1 MQDAAH
7 MESTEAPHDLDKDVP
22 DLLLLYVGLA
32 LLIVADFLKDV
43 AVVRVLHD
51 QTQTRSRFVNEGIFI
66 PYDIWVVDG
75 GKDSDLV

>member
-1 MQDAAH
+1 

-22 DLLLLYVGLA
+22 NLLLLYVGLA

>member
-1 MQDAAH
+1 

-22 DLLLLYVGLA
+22 NLLLLYVGLA

-51 QTQTRSRFVNEGIFI
+51 QT
-66 PYDIWVVDG
+66 
-75 GKDSDLV
+75 

>member
-1 MQDAAH
+1 